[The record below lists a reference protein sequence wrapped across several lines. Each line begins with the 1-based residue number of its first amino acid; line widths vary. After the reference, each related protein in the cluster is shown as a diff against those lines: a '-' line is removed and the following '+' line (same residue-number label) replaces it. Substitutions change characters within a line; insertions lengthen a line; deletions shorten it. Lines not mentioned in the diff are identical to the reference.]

1 MKLIITSR
9 RGSTAGGL
17 GRYTGGDIFSSIG
30 RQGLKRVINSAV
42 TSTLAQKVADAVVN
56 GAQKVATSVTN
67 GAQKAIGNVA
77 EKQTERFVEQK
88 ITSLGN
94 KLKRSL
100 PSPSTVYSPPTK
112 KEKID
117 INKLIDGA
125 GIVLD

>member
-67 GAQKAIGNVA
+67 GAQKSIGNVA
-77 EKQTERFVEQK
+77 EKQTERFVEQN
-88 ITSLGN
+88 IASLGN

-100 PSPSTVYSPPTK
+100 PPYTHHLRIK
-112 KEKID
+112 KR
-117 INKLIDGA
+117 LI
-125 GIVLD
+125 

>member
-1 MKLIITSR
+1 M
-9 RGSTAGGL
+9 
-17 GRYTGGDIFSSIG
+17 
-30 RQGLKRVINSAV
+30 
-42 TSTLAQKVADAVVN
+42 VN

-67 GAQKAIGNVA
+67 GAQKAIGNIA

-88 ITSLGN
+88 IASLGN

-100 PSPSTVYSPPTK
+100 PQPTTVHLPPPTK

-125 GIVLD
+125 GIVLDRSDAQPILS

>member
-9 RGSTAGGL
+9 HGSTAGGL

-42 TSTLAQKVADAVVN
+42 SSTLAQKVADAVVN

-67 GAQKAIGNVA
+67 GAQKAIGNIA
-77 EKQTERFVEQK
+77 EKQTERFVEQN
-88 ITSLGN
+88 IASLGN

-100 PSPSTVYSPPTK
+100 PQPTVHSPPTK

>member
-67 GAQKAIGNVA
+67 GAQKAIRNIVK
-77 EKQTERFVEQK
+77 KQTERFVEQK

-100 PSPSTVYSPPTK
+100 PQPAVHLPPTK